1 MNYASMLVFYYYYNK
16 LSKTSWLKTT
26 LKSDM
31 SLTWTKMKVF
41 SGLRSFWK
49 LYRTIHLSLH
59 FQVSETACILWFIA
73 SSILKAINGQ

>member
-1 MNYASMLVFYYYYNK
+1 MNYASILVFYYYYNK

-49 LYRTIHLSLH
+49 L
-59 FQVSETACILWFIA
+59 
-73 SSILKAINGQ
+73 